1 MHIIRSIRILLLF
14 IALANPTG
22 IFGQSKTLIYP
33 EINGAAARKERISTP
48 AELHSSLQ
56 KTYFGLLSAGYIDC
70 KIDTFSHDSV
80 VEVQIFPG
88 KKYTLKKFEIL
99 TDSLGKN
106 KELIKYKSPVEFSE
120 DVMRLEAEKWIMES
134 ENRGFPFASLY
145 IEELSFDTA
154 HNANVVMRLD
164 RGPQIIFDS
173 LIVLSSAK
181 MPQRYVQGYIN
192 LRKGEYY
199 NEEKMLG
206 IQSKLRELPFLQIT
220 RPSEIQFNQNKY
232 NLRLYLAKKKANYFN
247 GILGIRP
254 DESTGKINLTG
265 DLEVK
270 LLNAFNTGEEFYFNW
285 RKLQPQTQDLNV
297 NLALPYLFS
306 TPIGVEGDLKIY
318 RRDSTFSSVK
328 SAFGLVF
335 HFGGNDKLK
344 LFVEKNNTSQLATF
358 VTAQTVGNV
367 NSTFYGLSLT
377 KENLDY
383 KWNPRK
389 GYQVKLELATGMRNP
404 GNNNNSEIPTVVINK
419 RNVHRAEI
427 TAEYFIPTWKK
438 QTIRLAAIGGT
449 LEAESIYDNEM
460 FRIGGLRTVRGFNE
474 ESIFVTSWAVTSIEY
489 RLLLETNSALYLFA
503 DQAWYE
509 KQGINN
515 FITDTPLGFG
525 AGVNFETGA
534 GIFTFNYALGTQFD
548 NPLLVK
554 NAKISFGFRNV
565 F

>member
-1 MHIIRSIRILLLF
+1 MSASKSATIVSWLLL
-14 IALANPTG
+14 IPAVLW
-22 IFGQSKTLIYP
+22 GQAKTLIYP
-33 EINGAAARKERISTP
+33 EYPGNTAHNERISTQ
-48 AELHSSLQ
+48 AALHSSLQ
-56 KTYFGLLSAGYIDC
+56 TTYLNLLSAGYIDC
-70 KIDTFSHDSV
+70 QIDTFAHDSV
-80 VEVQIFPG
+80 IEVRIDIG
-88 KKYTLKKFEIL
+88 KKYGLNAIEII

-106 KELIKYKSPVEFSE
+106 KEISNYKSPLVFGENAL
-120 DVMRLEAEKWIMES
+120 RLEAEKWLV
-134 ENRGFPFASLY
+134 ENEKKGFPFVSMQL
-145 IEELSFDTA
+145 EELSFDSVQ
-154 HNANVVMRLD
+154 NARVVLRLD
-164 RGPQIIFDS
+164 RGPQILFDS
-173 LIVLSSAK
+173 LIILSSVK
-181 MPQRYVQGYIN
+181 MPRRYVQGYIN

-199 NEEKMLG
+199 NEEKMQG

-220 RPSEIQFNQNKY
+220 RPSEIQFNQNKF

-254 DESTGKINLTG
+254 DESTGKVNITG

-270 LLNAFNTGEEFYFNW
+270 LLNALNTGEEFYFNW
-285 RKLQPQTQDLNV
+285 RKLQPQTQDLTM
-297 NLALPYLFS
+297 NLSLPYLFS
-306 TPIGVEGDLKIY
+306 TPLGLDGDLKIY

-328 SAFGLVF
+328 SALGLVL

-344 LFVEKNNTSQLATF
+344 LFIEKNNTSQLATF

-367 NSTFYGLSLT
+367 NSTLYGLSLQ

-389 GYQVKLELATGMRNP
+389 GYKIKIELATGMRNP
-404 GNNNNSEIPTVVINK
+404 GSNTNSEIPTVVINK
-419 RNVHRAEI
+419 RNVYRGEI
-427 TAEYFIPTWKK
+427 AAEYFIPTWKR
-438 QTIRLAAIGGT
+438 QTIRLGAMGGA

-460 FRIGGLRTVRGFNE
+460 FRIGGLRTLRGFNE
-474 ESIFVTSWAVTSIEY
+474 ESVFVTSWAVTSLEY
-489 RLLLETNSALYLFA
+489 RFLLETNSAIYAFV

-525 AGVNFETGA
+525 AGINFETGA
-534 GIFTFNYALGTQFD
+534 GIFTFNYAMGTQFD
-548 NPLLVK
+548 NPILVK